1 MKKSKRTDNGDVI
14 LLKHT
19 LAERLRAEIV
29 KGVLRPGEKIV
40 EGIWGRTLGVS
51 QSSIRE
57 AINILANDGFI
68 TKPLGRSARVVSL
81 SAEDVKQIYQMRGV
95 LEGLAARLAA

>member
-1 MKKSKRTDNGDVI
+1 MTKSNRTHNGDVI

-19 LAERLRAEIV
+19 RAERLRAEIV

-40 EGIWGRTLGVS
+40 EGVWGRTFGVS

-57 AINILANDGFI
+57 AINILAKDGFV
-68 TKPLGRSARVVSL
+68 TKRPWDGVRAWSA
-81 SAEDVKQIYQMRGV
+81 
-95 LEGLAARLAA
+95 